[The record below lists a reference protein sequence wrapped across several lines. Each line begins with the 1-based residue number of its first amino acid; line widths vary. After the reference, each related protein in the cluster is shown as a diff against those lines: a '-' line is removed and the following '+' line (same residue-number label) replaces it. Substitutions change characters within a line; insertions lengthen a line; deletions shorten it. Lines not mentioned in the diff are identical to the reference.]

1 MKYRFIM
8 THKQGQ
14 PVQFRQR
21 LLVHT
26 QNIAHLIPVPAS
38 ALLGARDADIGRAFF
53 VAVGGDG
60 VDTEQAGRAG
70 RGQSR
75 FGQELQGRGFGVER
89 LHDGFIADAVGR
101 AETGSQFIG
110 DNIDGRR
117 RIEQDFALKP
127 NGIPY
132 RRRDGDGGGRGAE
145 VQLFEGDMAW
155 LDRVGC
161 LAIEFHHTTRANT
174 DFDALIA
181 RHGFYIVSDDSHTVV
196 ALNKTR
202 NTS

>member
-101 AETGSQFIG
+101 
-110 DNIDGRR
+110 
-117 RIEQDFALKP
+117 
-127 NGIPY
+127 
-132 RRRDGDGGGRGAE
+132 GAE

-161 LAIEFHHTTRANT
+161 LAIEFHHTTRADT